1 MDIMKFVISKHR
13 AINLATINTIFISD
27 NYLQL
32 TTEAGQN
39 AREIRLIYGTD
50 TELGKLFDAIMAFVN
65 DYQVVVAPVDMVQF
79 HPVRHA

>member
-65 DYQVVVAPVDMVQF
+65 DNSASVFDCDKFMETLAPKV
-79 HPVRHA
+79 